1 MSSYLIVS
9 FRVSVTL
16 KIFCVENL
24 SIDLSGALKSSA
36 IIVFPINFSF
46 YVHICCVYLGATIL
60 GDYIL
65 TSVLSCSL
73 VFVCLFAISW
83 TAPAAYGGSQARGQI
98 GAIAADLCQ
107 SHSNTG
113 SKPHVQPATQL
124 MAMLDP

>member
-46 YVHICCVYLGATIL
+46 YVRISCVYLGATIL

-65 TSVLSCSL
+65 TSVLSCFL

-83 TAPAAYGGSQARGQI
+83 TAPTAYGGSQARGQI
-98 GAIAADLCQ
+98 EAIAADLCQ

-113 SKPHVQPATQL
+113 SEPRVQPATQL